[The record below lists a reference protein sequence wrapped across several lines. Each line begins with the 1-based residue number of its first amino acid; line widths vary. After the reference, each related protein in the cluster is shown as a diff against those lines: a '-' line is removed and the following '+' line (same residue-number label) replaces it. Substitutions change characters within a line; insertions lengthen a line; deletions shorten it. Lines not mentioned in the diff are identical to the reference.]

1 MKKIR
6 FILCGLLAF
15 LIITMSI
22 PIITEAAAEPVCQK
36 ATTLH
41 YQYNASGTVTMESLY
56 IGNLSRSAKVF
67 GIRSSNKNIQAKV
80 NGLCYNAIW
89 IDRKKSSH
97 RIKDGEKTT
106 ISFKVKQNGKTYKLS
121 SRITFKR
128 FDQVFKSFKIGNK
141 EYASDFAGYW
151 GTEAQIKG
159 KTAKIRVAPA
169 AGYKIDKIVAYYWHG
184 GENYESK
191 KIKNGSK
198 IALKDL
204 MYIYAY
210 YHPVKTPVYFNVKNL
225 KKPELSPFNYEFHI
239 RTRQN

>member
-1 MKKIR
+1 MA
-6 FILCGLLAF
+6 G
-15 LIITMSI
+15 SS
-22 PIITEAAAEPVCQK
+22 P
-36 ATTLH
+36 
-41 YQYNASGTVTMESLY
+41 
-56 IGNLSRSAKVF
+56 RSAKVF

-159 KTAKIRVAPA
+159 KTAKIQVAPA

-184 GENYESK
+184 GENDESR

-198 IALKDL
+198 VALKDL
-204 MYIYAY
+204 MFIYVY
-210 YHPVKTPVYFNVKNL
+210 YHPVKTPAYFNIKNMENP
-225 KKPELSPFNYEFHI
+225 KMSPFNYEFHI
-239 RTRQN
+239 RVK